1 MSSIRTPRVE
11 GAGYA
16 DHPASQ
22 LDQSGWFHGL
32 ARAESM
38 DLVNDPRFFTGNVL
52 DKRLG
57 AFAKLSMVTAIM
69 LGTSMGQMFALKKDM
84 NFEELVFG
92 WLPMGWIQFIAFI
105 LEMIVLFCCLIAVYV
120 MVHQIF
126 YTIRLMTA
134 GATGVEQAS
143 MFYLNRTICMWRHIA
158 IKCLLNGL
166 WLFIM
171 SAGILVFVKFYKDA
185 AAKNKGPPKV
195 IVDNASPEYVAY
207 TVTDPPT
214 LDIQIHLIIGSV
226 LLVCFISFGCLLR
239 HIHNQHNS
247 CFKKHYHFA
256 QEVSM
261 PLMEQ
266 ARGMAHRSGIN
277 VDT

>member
-1 MSSIRTPRVE
+1 MSFTRTPR
-11 GAGYA
+11 A
-16 DHPASQ
+16 DYGQHPAAEF
-22 LDQSGWFHGL
+22 DQGKGWFSGL

-84 NFEELVFG
+84 NFEEFVFG
-92 WLPMGWIQFIAFI
+92 WLPMGWIQFSAFL
-105 LEMIVLFCCLIAVYV
+105 LEMTVLFCCLIAVYV

-126 YTIRLMTA
+126 FTIRLMTA

-166 WLFIM
+166 WIFIM

-195 IVDNASPEYVAY
+195 IVDNGSYAPYADISA
-207 TVTDPPT
+207 PT
-214 LDIQIHLIIGSV
+214 LDVRIHLIIGTV
-226 LLVCFISFGCLLR
+226 LLVIFVCFGCLLR
-239 HIHNQHNS
+239 MIHTQHNV
-247 CFKKHYHFA
+247 CFKRHYHFA

-266 ARGMAHRSGIN
+266 ARGMAHRSGIH

>member
-1 MSSIRTPRVE
+1 MSFTRTPR
-11 GAGYA
+11 GDYGQ
-16 DHPASQ
+16 HPAGEF
-22 LDQSGWFHGL
+22 DEGKGWFSGL

-92 WLPMGWIQFIAFI
+92 WLPMGWIQFSAFI

-126 YTIRLMTA
+126 FTIRLMTA

-166 WLFIM
+166 WIFIM

-195 IVDNASPEYVAY
+195 IIDNGSYMPY
-207 TVTDPPT
+207 TDISQPT
-214 LDIQIHLIIGSV
+214 LDIQIHLIIGTILFV
-226 LLVCFISFGCLLR
+226 IFVCFGCLLR
-239 HIHNQHNS
+239 MIHTQHNV
-247 CFKKHYHFA
+247 CFKRHYHFA

-266 ARGMAHRSGIN
+266 ARGMAHRSGIH